1 MSDNFDTHKW
11 FKDQYL
17 NEGDILDETAPN
29 QEFLDIVREEIEK
42 TSTEY
47 NDLSVGG
54 KYSSTLMSMEKP
66 FYKSNDDLQK
76 IIDLY
81 GKHIRM
87 LGGLMRDNKNK

>member
-1 MSDNFDTHKW
+1 MAEDFDTHKW

-17 NEGDILDETAPN
+17 NEGDILDDTDPN

-42 TSTEY
+42 TSTES
-47 NDLSVGG
+47 NSFSVGG
-54 KYSSTLMSMEKP
+54 EYSSTLMSMEKP

-81 GKHIRM
+81 GRHIRM
-87 LGGLMRDNKNK
+87 LGGLIRN